1 MSMLVLALT
10 LTSALSGPAAAP
22 AAGELLAI
30 RVGRAETIANGT
42 LEHAVILVEGGKIVA
57 VGEDLAIDRGIPILD
72 RPDWVAMPGLVN
84 AYSRMGLTSKGGSD
98 SSPHV
103 TAKLEVYPHDRVYD
117 DLLEAGVTTLALY
130 PPGVGIPGQAFVV
143 RPRGDTLEEMLLA
156 DSAYLKIYFRS
167 STRSKKMIR
176 SGFEDVD
183 SYDEKE
189 EKAREKYDK
198 AVEKAEKAKKKKK
211 KKSKDDDEEDK
222 EDEGKAEKD
231 EELGPYVPPE
241 PDEDVVPFIQLRSG
255 ELRALIGISDAGDY
269 LHLLDAI
276 GEEDFAWDL
285 RLPVTRTLNIYEVA
299 EELGELECRIVM
311 EPSMSLVS
319 GTMRQRNLPA
329 ELSEAGAKLVFIP
342 RRDTLTDHRD
352 WLRDVGTL
360 VATGVDRQTALRA
373 VTLEPAEL
381 LGLGERLGSLEVGKD
396 ANLLFMN
403 GDPLE
408 VGSRIEAVMLEGE
421 FVFGPQSEAGQ

>member
-10 LTSALSGPAAAP
+10 LTSAMAGPATTP
-22 AAGELLAI
+22 AGGDLLAI

-42 LEHAVILVEGGKIVA
+42 LEHAVILVENGKIAA
-57 VGEDLAIDRGIPILD
+57 VGEDLAVERGIPILE
-72 RPDWVAMPGLVN
+72 RPDWVVMPGLVN
-84 AYSRMGLTSKGGSD
+84 AYSRMGLESSGGSD
-98 SSPHV
+98 SSPHLS
-103 TAKLEVYPHDRVYD
+103 AAPEIYPHDLIYA

-130 PPGVGIPGQAFVV
+130 PPGVGIPGQALVV
-143 RPRGDTLEEMLLA
+143 RPRGDTLEEMLIA
-156 DSAYLKIYFRS
+156 EGAYLKIYFRS
-167 STRSKKMIR
+167 SARSKKMIR

-211 KKSKDDDEEDK
+211 KKSKDDDDEEEKKKD
-222 EDEGKAEKD
+222 DEKPA

-241 PDEDVVPFIQLRSG
+241 PDEDVVPFIQLRNG

-269 LHLLDAI
+269 LHLLDAL
-276 GEEDFAWDL
+276 GEEEFEWDL

-299 EELGELECRIVM
+299 EQLGERECRIVM
-311 EPSMSLVS
+311 EPSLSLVS

-329 ELSEAGAKLVFIP
+329 ELIAAGAKLVFIP

-352 WLRDVGTL
+352 WLRDVGSL
-360 VATGVDRQTALRA
+360 VAAGVDRQEALRA
-373 VTLEPAEL
+373 MTLEPAAL
-381 LGLGERLGSLEVGKD
+381 LGLDERLGSLEVGKD
-396 ANLLFMN
+396 ANLLFMS

-408 VGSRIEAVMLEGE
+408 VGSRVEAVMLEGE